1 MTSTIRQIIFWVVI
15 IVGAILLYQ
24 VFHNT
29 GGTQP
34 TDLTYSELVTKVNQK
49 EVLDAT
55 IEPNKVSGNL
65 ANRGKFTTK
74 IPGEF
79 VARDL
84 AELMNKNGVK
94 VKFEPSST
102 SGFWVS
108 LLATSAPFIF
118 ILAFWIFMV
127 RQMQTGGNKA
137 LSFGKSRAKLLPIN
151 KNASRSRTLP
161 GLMKPRKSCRR

>member
-1 MTSTIRQIIFWVVI
+1 MSSTIRQVIFWVVI

-29 GGTQP
+29 GGSQP
-34 TDLTYSELVTKVNQK
+34 AVLTYSELVTKVNGK
-49 EVLDAT
+49 EVYEAT
-55 IEPNKVSGNL
+55 IEPQKVTGSL

-74 IPGEF
+74 ISGEY
-79 VARDL
+79 VARDI
-84 AELMNKNGVK
+84 ADLMNKNGVR
-94 VKFEPSST
+94 VTFEPSST

-118 ILAFWIFMV
+118 ILAFWVFMV

-137 LSFGKSRAKLLPIN
+137 LSFGKSRAKLLSN
-151 KNASRSRTLP
+151 QQKRVTFKDVAGR
-161 GLMKPRKSCRR
+161 G